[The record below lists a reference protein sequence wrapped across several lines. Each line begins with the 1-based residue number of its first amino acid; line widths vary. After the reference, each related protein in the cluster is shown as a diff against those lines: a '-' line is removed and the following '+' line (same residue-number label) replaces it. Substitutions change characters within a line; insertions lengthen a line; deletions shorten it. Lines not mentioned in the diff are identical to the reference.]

1 MQRFTDVAV
10 VEATQF
16 VSSGEHRLE
25 QTHIVFAG
33 RVEARIAATLMSF
46 RLCQIGDLL
55 IGRRRIIHNGQRI
68 QVAVVGDAANS
79 P

>member
-10 VEATQF
+10 VEATQL
-16 VSSGEHRLE
+16 VSSGEYCLE

-33 RVEARIAATLMSF
+33 RVEAGIAATLMSF

-55 IGRRRIIHNGQRI
+55 IRWISKRFSARNMNWLIIFVR
-68 QVAVVGDAANS
+68 
-79 P
+79 